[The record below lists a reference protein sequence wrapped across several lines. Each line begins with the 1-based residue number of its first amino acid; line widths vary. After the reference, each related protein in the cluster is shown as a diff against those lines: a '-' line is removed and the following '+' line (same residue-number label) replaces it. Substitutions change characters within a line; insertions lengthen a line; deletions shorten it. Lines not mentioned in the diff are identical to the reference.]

1 MKRIVMAIGN
11 NYPGY
16 NQKCGSSGLIDDIF
30 AKSGKLI
37 SENEIVVTCG
47 DSYTGNADTFYP
59 VEIINAYDR
68 VKYKYGYSKEIIAV
82 FTRVEIRKISNPS
95 IQTGDN
101 YTESGI
107 PETGKTEEFLEP
119 VDIPEKSAI
128 MTLMSDGYLPIII
141 GAGFPVVRELQYYNK
156 YQGMVNNY
164 SSSSL
169 LGTLIE
175 ADELIII
182 SAHKDE
188 FEGIVNSQKLLNN
201 ITFDAL
207 MDIYKRGKFK
217 DNIAGKK
224 VKAMLDFISKG
235 GKKAILMSTGM
246 DNVITL
252 IP

>member
-11 NYPGY
+11 NYPGD

-59 VEIINAYDR
+59 VKIINAYDR

-82 FTRVEIRKISNPS
+82 FTRVEIR
-95 IQTGDN
+95 
-101 YTESGI
+101 
-107 PETGKTEEFLEP
+107 KTEEFLEP

-141 GAGFPVVRELQYYNK
+141 GAGFPVVKELQYYNN

-188 FEGIVNSQKLLNN
+188 FEGIVNIQKLLKN
-201 ITFDAL
+201 ITFNAL
-207 MDIYKRGKFK
+207 MDIYKRGQFK
-217 DNIAGKK
+217 DNITDKK
-224 VKAMLDFISKG
+224 IKAMLDFISKG
-235 GKKAILMSTGM
+235 GKKAILMSADM